1 MLEPVSNNAEAAE
14 ADEPVE
20 YPGPNIRAAVKPAF
34 SWGLIPAAGVSASGV
49 LLFGVQIP
57 LAGYLVLVLSLVA
70 AFFIDRAL
78 FRSLLLIGLGLGII
92 STISLEANISYA
104 NIALMGIVLALAVAV
119 PYLVDRGI
127 YRERSIRFP
136 VNTGHRWSR
145 LERWYLVIV
154 VVLGWLI
161 LPPYFI
167 GTGAYQN
174 WPAIS
179 APDELA
185 RLFVGVN
192 AVGIWD
198 ELFFICIVFTLLRK
212 HFPMWQA
219 NLLQATIF
227 VSFLWEL
234 GYRGWGPLLTI
245 PFALVQAWIFS
256 KVKSLT
262 YVVSVHL
269 LFDLVVFLVLVHA
282 HNPEWLPIF
291 LY

>member
-1 MLEPVSNNAEAAE
+1 MPGGDGMLDAVTGTDMTMAAE
-14 ADEPVE
+14 
-20 YPGPNIRAAVKPAF
+20 VKPAL
-34 SWGLIPAAGVSASGV
+34 SWGLLPAAGMSASGV

-119 PYLVDRGI
+119 PYLVERGI
-127 YRERSIRFP
+127 YREHSIRFP

-256 KVKSLT
+256 QVKSLT

>member
-1 MLEPVSNNAEAAE
+1 MAAE
-14 ADEPVE
+14 
-20 YPGPNIRAAVKPAF
+20 VKPAL
-34 SWGLIPAAGVSASGV
+34 SWGLLPAAGMSASGV

-119 PYLVDRGI
+119 PYLVERGI
-127 YRERSIRFP
+127 YREHSIRFP

-256 KVKSLT
+256 QVKSLT

>member
-1 MLEPVSNNAEAAE
+1 MPGGDGMLDAVTGTDMTMAAE
-14 ADEPVE
+14 
-20 YPGPNIRAAVKPAF
+20 VKPAL
-34 SWGLIPAAGVSASGV
+34 SWGLLPAAGMSASGV

-127 YRERSIRFP
+127 YREHSIRFP

-256 KVKSLT
+256 QVKSLT

-282 HNPEWLPIF
+282 HNPQWLPIF